1 VKKDKKISY
10 DKCQVCLKKHI
21 DTLSKILARGL
32 MPSKHAGIVL
42 TFYCM
47 SILRKRAV
55 FIELSLLLQVQTAM
69 KL

>member
-1 VKKDKKISY
+1 MTLIIGFY
-10 DKCQVCLKKHI
+10 RAVCLKKHI

-32 MPSKHAGIVL
+32 MPAKYAGIIF

-47 SILRKRAV
+47 SILRKIDV
-55 FIELSLLLQVQTAM
+55 FIELSILLQVQTAM